1 MMSKLTML
9 LAALTL
15 AAVVAGGA
23 LAAGTA
29 ADRPAATAHKCAKGK
44 KHKVA
49 RGKHFCVRIAKPKP
63 KPKPPVNVQ
72 LLAINDF
79 HGNLE
84 PPTGSSGRVTTG
96 YNGTTPITVDA
107 GGAEYLATHVKALR
121 TQNPR
126 NTVFVAGGDLI
137 GASPLLSGLFHDEP
151 TIEAL
156 NGMGLQFSAVGNHE
170 FDEGVPELLR
180 IQFGGCHPADGCQD
194 EGPFVGA
201 LFHYL
206 AAGVYVDEQL
216 NRSVFPPYEVRTV
229 GGVKIGFIGIP
240 TDTTPTI
247 VTPAGVAGLRFVDE
261 ADTINRYAAILK
273 RQGVQTIVV
282 LIHEGGVQ
290 NSPTQTYNSCEQLS
304 GDIVPIVEKLDAEID
319 VVFSAHTHQAYNCRI
334 RNMLVTSAASF
345 GRLITQAKL
354 TISAKT
360 GDVTA
365 KSATNVIVTRD
376 VAKDTAETTLVAH
389 YNQIAGPI
397 ANRVVGA
404 VTADITRAANNAGE
418 SALGD
423 VIADAQLEA
432 TAPTDFGGA
441 VIAFMNPGGI
451 RAELTYNNNTGGET
465 PGQVT
470 YNELFTVQPF
480 NNVMTVATCT
490 GAQIKQILEQQFD
503 NPSAGQDRVLQVSR
517 GFTYSYNRSAAAGS
531 RVDASTIRL
540 AGAPIVPTQS
550 YRVAMNNF
558 LFGGGDNFTTFRS
571 CTSPLGGEIDLDVLV
586 RYFQQKSPIA
596 PGARD
601 RITRTG

>member
-1 MMSKLTML
+1 MNKLL
-9 LAALTL
+9 PVLVAVATL
-15 AAVVAGGA
+15 A
-23 LAAGTA
+23 LA
-29 ADRPAATAHKCAKGK
+29 PAASSAPTTTAHTCPKGK
-44 KHKVA
+44 KHKVVK
-49 RGKHFCVRIAKPKP
+49 GKHYCVRVATPKP
-63 KPKPPVNVQ
+63 KPKPPVSVQ

-96 YNGTTPITVDA
+96 YNGTTPVTVDA
-107 GGAEYLATHVKALR
+107 GGVEYLATHVKSLR

-126 NTVFVAGGDLI
+126 NTLFVAGGDLI

-151 TIEAL
+151 TIESL
-156 NGMGLQFSAVGNHE
+156 NAMGLQISAVGNHE

-180 IQFGGCHPADGCQD
+180 IQFGGCNPADTCQD
-194 EGPFVGA
+194 GTPFVGA

-206 AAGVYVDEQL
+206 AAGVYVDQQGV
-216 NRSVFPPYEVRTV
+216 RTVFPPYEVRTV

-247 VTPAGVAGLRFVDE
+247 VTPAGVAGLRFADE
-261 ADTINRYAAILK
+261 ADTINKYAATLK
-273 RQGVQTIVV
+273 SQGVQTIVV
-282 LIHEGGVQ
+282 LIHEGGFQ

-304 GDIVPIVEKLDAEID
+304 GDIVPIVDKLDAEVD
-319 VVFSAHTHQAYNCRI
+319 VVISAHTHQAYNCRI

-345 GRLITQAKL
+345 GRLITQVKL
-354 TISAKT
+354 TISATTK
-360 GDVTA
+360 DVTA
-365 KSATNVIVTRD
+365 KTATNVIVTRD
-376 VAKDTAETTLVAH
+376 VAKDTAATTLVAH
-389 YNQIAGPI
+389 YNEIAGPI

-404 VTADITRAANNAGE
+404 MTADINRMATNAGE
-418 SALGD
+418 TALGD

-441 VIAFMNPGGI
+441 VVAFMNPGGI
-451 RAELTYNNNTGGET
+451 RADLTFNNNAGGEA

-490 GAQIKQILEQQFD
+490 GAQLKTILEQQFD
-503 NPSAGQDRVLQVSR
+503 NPSAGQDRVLQVSK
-517 GFTYSYNRSAAAGS
+517 GFTYSYNRSAPAGS
-531 RVDASTIRL
+531 RVDAASIRIG
-540 AGAPIVPTQS
+540 GAAVVPTQS

-558 LFGGGDNFTTFRS
+558 LYGGGDNFTGFRS
-571 CTSPLGGEIDLDVLV
+571 CTNPLGGEIDLDVLV
-586 RYFQQKSPIA
+586 RYFQQHSPVA

>member
-1 MMSKLTML
+1 MKKLTI
-9 LAALTL
+9 LAATF
-15 AAVVAGGA
+15 VVAAIVAGVA
-23 LAAGTA
+23 SPAGTVGE
-29 ADRPAATAHKCAKGK
+29 RPAATASAHKCGKGK
-44 KHKVA
+44 KDKVVK
-49 RGKHFCVRIAKPKP
+49 GKHVCVAVKAKP

-84 PPTGSSGRVTTG
+84 PPSGSSGRVTTG
-96 YNGTTPITVDA
+96 YNAGTAVTVDA
-107 GGAEYLATHVKALR
+107 GGVEYLATHVKSLR
-121 TQNPR
+121 TQNPK
-126 NTVFVAGGDLI
+126 NTLFVAGGDLI

-151 TIEAL
+151 TIEAV
-156 NGMGLQFSAVGNHE
+156 NAMGLQISAVGNHE

-180 IQFGGCHPADGCQD
+180 IQFGGCHPVDGCED
-194 EGPFVGA
+194 GDPFVGA

-206 AAGVYVDEQL
+206 AAGVYVDQQL
-216 NRSVFPPYEVRTV
+216 SRTVFPPYEVRTV
-229 GGVKIGFIGIP
+229 GGVKIGFVGIP

-247 VTPAGVAGLRFVDE
+247 VTPAGVAGLRFADE
-261 ADTINRYAAILK
+261 ADTINKYVGILK

-282 LIHEGGVQ
+282 LIHEGGFQ
-290 NSPTQTYNSCEQLS
+290 DSPTQTYNSCEKLS
-304 GDIVPIVEKLDAEID
+304 GDIAPIVDRLDSEVD
-319 VVFSAHTHQAYNCRI
+319 VVFSAHTHQAYNCTI

-354 TISAKT
+354 TINATT
-360 GDVTA
+360 GDVTR

-376 VAKDTAETTLVAH
+376 VAKDTAETAVVDR
-389 YNQIAGPI
+389 YSRIAGPI

-404 VTADITRAANNAGE
+404 VTADIARMATPAGE
-418 SALGD
+418 TALGD

-441 VIAFMNPGGI
+441 VVAFMNPGGI
-451 RAELTYNNNTGGET
+451 RADLTFNNNAGGEA

-490 GAQIKQILEQQFD
+490 GAQIKQLLEQQFD
-503 NPSAGQDRVLQVSR
+503 NPSSGQDRILQVSR
-517 GFTYSYNRSAAAGS
+517 GFAYSYNRSAPAGS
-531 RVDASTIRL
+531 RVEASTIRIG
-540 AGAPIVPTQS
+540 GATLVPTQS

-558 LFGGGDNFTTFRS
+558 LFGGGDNFTVFRT
-571 CTSPLGGEIDLDVLV
+571 CTNPLGGEIDLDVLV
-586 RYFQQKSPIA
+586 RYFQKNSPVA
-596 PGARD
+596 PGPRD